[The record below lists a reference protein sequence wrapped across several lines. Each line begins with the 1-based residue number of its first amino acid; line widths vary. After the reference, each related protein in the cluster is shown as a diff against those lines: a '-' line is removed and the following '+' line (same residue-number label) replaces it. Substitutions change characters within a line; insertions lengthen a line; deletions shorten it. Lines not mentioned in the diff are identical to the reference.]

1 MKNTEKAADFWI
13 AIVVMVVSIFLYC
26 NASKMPK
33 SARGIGPGDYP
44 RIICGVLIVLCV
56 IQIIRI
62 LVEHKGIPL
71 IDFKNTNVKYLVR
84 ASVMILLSWLYY
96 TFLKKVGFLAL
107 TPVFLFTS
115 FLLFG
120 YRKWVRGAIYSVA
133 FSTAVYFLFVK
144 VFLVLLPKGILG

>member
-44 RIICGVLIVLCV
+44 RIICCVLIVLCI

-96 TFLKKVGFLAL
+96 TFLKKVGFFAL
-107 TPVFLFTS
+107 IFTS

-120 YRKWVRGAIYSVA
+120 YRNWVRGAIYSVA
-133 FSTAVYFLFVK
+133 FSAAVYFLFVK